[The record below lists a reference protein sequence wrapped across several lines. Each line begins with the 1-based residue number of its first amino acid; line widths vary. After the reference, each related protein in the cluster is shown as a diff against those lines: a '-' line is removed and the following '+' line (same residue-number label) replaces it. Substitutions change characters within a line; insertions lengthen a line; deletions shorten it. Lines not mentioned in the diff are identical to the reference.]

1 MRLQSLAEAA
11 IFYESKPR
19 LDSNYISSQS
29 MTEKRPPIFTSAR
42 IVARGPE
49 GKNFVKAIVDDNS
62 EIYLYNDDDNTV
74 DVKEIPIG
82 EDVEIRNVRFVDKPG
97 QTKYNANAHHIS
109 NQSENIRAIFL
120 SSTGKNSHLIRSKN
134 SAKNPFRPS
143 SVISVSKTKYRYEI
157 ITALAFHFYGNTKNA
172 RSRMAGDMAD
182 HFIQTNPE
190 AVEEAFRRKKE
201 WEESQGNDD
210 DSC

>member
-11 IFYESKPR
+11 MFYESKPR

-29 MTEKRPPIFTSAR
+29 MTQKRPPVFTYAR

-49 GKNFVKAIVDDNS
+49 GKNFVKATVDDNS

-74 DVKEIPIG
+74 DVKKIPIG
-82 EDVEIRNVRFVDKPG
+82 QNVEIRNVRFVDKPG

-109 NQSENIRAIFL
+109 NQNEDVKAIFL
-120 SSTGKNSHLIRSKN
+120 SSTGNNSHSIRSKN
-134 SAKNPFRPS
+134 SAKHPFRPA

-157 ITALAFHFYGNTKNA
+157 ITTLAFHFYGNTKNA
-172 RSRMAGDMAD
+172 RSVMAGDMAD
-182 HFIQTNPE
+182 YYIQKNPE